1 MNSRPAR
8 RMPALLAWAVAAV
21 VIVVAATL
29 VAVIVR
35 NAPGGG
41 SASTGATASAPVRSS
56 AVPAAARVPAAVG
69 TLPTPGPVPVTTG
82 IPEYY
87 VSTDTLGN
95 LMATDTV
102 TGHQLARVPSP
113 DGYQFTGVTAAANDR
128 TFVVVASTATTQ
140 RSWFLVTLDPGTA
153 QPLRLRQLPMPSVFG
168 AGTDLDGFALSGS
181 GTELAIA
188 LNLAQI
194 TPTNQHQ
201 QAVVEVYSVTTG
213 ALLRDW
219 STTMPNGLWAFGY
232 SSLGN
237 NSDAFETNALTWI
250 DGDRTV
256 VFPVKWHSADDLV
269 HVTLRSLSLYAPG
282 SDLLGSSRLIWSQQ
296 ASADSSHFQGCDPSG
311 DPLVSADGKTVSC
324 WSDSEATIPSSQ
336 KKLVNWTLAWQ
347 VYPVAAPGAPQDVF
361 RKTLTDDPMHPPPSL
376 SVVWTDTAGRTV
388 LGYWSK
394 SNGNASQFKQGFG
407 AVSADGRF
415 QDLPVPT
422 QNVGTGTVKGIAW

>member
-219 STTMPNGLWAFGY
+219 STTMPNGQWAFGY

-237 NSDAFETNALTWI
+237 NSDAFETNALTWV

-269 HVTLRSLSLYAPG
+269 HVTLRRLSLYAPG

-324 WSDSEATIPSSQ
+324 WSDSEATIPNSQ

-347 VYPVAAPGAPQDVF
+347 VYPAAAPGAPPGRVPQD
-361 RKTLTDDPMHPPPSL
+361 TH
-376 SVVWTDTAGRTV
+376 
-388 LGYWSK
+388 
-394 SNGNASQFKQGFG
+394 
-407 AVSADGRF
+407 
-415 QDLPVPT
+415 
-422 QNVGTGTVKGIAW
+422 